1 MSQDAIVTVDPTTEA
16 RLDTYPYMSDEEASA
31 TVDACHA
38 AFLQWRG
45 TTLDERA
52 DALRRLAG
60 CLRERVD
67 EFAALMTR
75 EVGKLIG
82 DARGEVELCAQI
94 CEYTADQGPR
104 VLADEIRA
112 VEGFQ
117 RGIITYAP
125 IGVIYGIQPWNFPC
139 YQAVRYSVAS
149 LMAGNGVLL
158 KHAPNC
164 TGSGR
169 YLTKLYAQ
177 AGFPEGL
184 VSQLIISESQSDAII
199 AHDKVRGVTL
209 TGSDKAGR
217 IVAQKAAAE
226 IKKTVMEL
234 GSNDAYLVLEDA
246 DLDTAVKVC
255 VQGRLTNN
263 GETCINAKRIVV
275 TAALYERFLEQ
286 YVDAMRDVKMGD
298 PRDEAT
304 QLGPIARRDLLETL
318 ANQVEES
325 VSKGAKILCG
335 GAPAEGEGFFYPAT
349 VLAHVQPG
357 QPAYDDELFGPVA
370 SVIKARDDEDAMRI
384 ANDSRYG
391 LGGGIITQDEDKA
404 IALAKG
410 RFDTGMIFIN
420 GFGLASPNMPFGGVK
435 DSGYGNEH
443 GGFGMREF
451 VNVKSIYVG

>member
-1 MSQDAIVTVDPTTEA
+1 MSQDAIVTVDPTTGA

-38 AFLQWRG
+38 AFLQWRD
-45 TTLDERA
+45 TTLEERA

-60 CLRERVD
+60 SLRERVD

-112 VEGFQ
+112 VDGFQ

-125 IGVIYGIQPWNFPC
+125 MGVIYGIQPWNFPC

-184 VSQLIISESQSDAII
+184 VSQLIISESQSDEII

-298 PRDEAT
+298 PSDEST

-318 ANQVEES
+318 ADQVEES